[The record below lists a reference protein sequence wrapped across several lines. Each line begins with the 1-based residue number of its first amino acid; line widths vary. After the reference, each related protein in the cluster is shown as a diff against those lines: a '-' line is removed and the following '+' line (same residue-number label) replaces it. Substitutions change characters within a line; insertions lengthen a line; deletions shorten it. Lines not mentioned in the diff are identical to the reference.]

1 MPTEESS
8 DLDIAEGPRGP
19 RATVPTFIYSTCSEC
34 HPWTRTARRPDPGRH
49 RWTTEPGVSQQRD
62 MHEVRLEEACT
73 PPMPGLGA
81 GAGVHQAGQAA
92 KAREG
97 VADAAWGHRDPSAWE
112 LPGSELGM
120 DVFRLAS

>member
-1 MPTEESS
+1 
-8 DLDIAEGPRGP
+8 
-19 RATVPTFIYSTCSEC
+19 
-34 HPWTRTARRPDPGRH
+34 
-49 RWTTEPGVSQQRD
+49 

-112 LPGSELGM
+112 LQGSELGM